1 MPNFTRRQFAQLA
14 PGPFLLSLASR
25 GSAAPSKP
33 AAPGAVPSRI
43 VLTWAGDPARTQAVT
58 WRTEIAAAS
67 PQAQVVKFTPDPKF
81 EPSASTVGATCE
93 KDDLGDGRSAAHYA
107 ARFEGLS
114 PDTTYCYRVGDGQ
127 VWSEWNVFRTASTKP
142 EPFRFLYVGDEQN
155 AIKSLWSRSIRRAYA
170 AAPDARFLV
179 HAGDLVAEGYDDR
192 LWGEWSEALAFISA
206 TVPSIPV
213 PGNHD
218 LHRPAGSP
226 GANSTLAA
234 PWPWR
239 SHFALPANGPELDDM
254 PGQSYYLD
262 YQGVRFIA
270 LDVNAFTEDN
280 FEAAARKRVTDK
292 EVEWVTKVLSDN
304 PNRWTIVVQ
313 HQAIYAIAQDREYA
327 AMRAALAPLYEK
339 YHVDLVLQGHDHV
352 YARTHK
358 KARDRIVEPSA
369 PGVIYAISVS
379 GPKMYKTQKVNSQY
393 MAKMIENEQFYQIVD
408 VSPDRLALTAY
419 SVDGAVVDGFE
430 LRKNGTSSTYVD
442 HSSIRSEGRSIVAR
456 TAVGA

>member
-14 PGPFLLSLASR
+14 PGPFLLSLASG
-25 GSAAPSKP
+25 GSAAPSKR

-43 VLTWAGDPARTQAVT
+43 VLTWTGDPARTQAVT

-67 PQAQVVKFTPDPKF
+67 PLAQVAKFTPDPKF
-81 EPSASTVGATCE
+81 EPSASTVRATCE
-93 KDDLGDGRSAAHYA
+93 KDDLGDGRSATHYA
-107 ARFEGLS
+107 ARFEGLW

-192 LWGEWSEALAFISA
+192 LWGEWSEALSFISA

-218 LHRPAGSP
+218 LHRPNGSP

-254 PGQSYYLD
+254 PGQSYYVD

-280 FEAAARKRVTDK
+280 FEASARKRVTDK

-313 HQAIYAIAQDREYA
+313 HQAIYAIALDREYA

-358 KARDRIVEPSA
+358 IARDRIVDPSA
-369 PGVIYAISVS
+369 HGVIYAISVS

-408 VSPDRLALTAY
+408 VLPERLAFTAY
-419 SVDGAVVDGFE
+419 SIDGAVVDGFE
-430 LRKNGTSSTYVD
+430 LRKNGACSTYID
-442 HSSIRSEGRSIVAR
+442 HSSSKSAGWSV
-456 TAVGA
+456 TAQTA

>member
-1 MPNFTRRQFAQLA
+1 MSTFTRRQFARMA
-14 PGPFLLSLASR
+14 PGPFLLSLAAR
-25 GSAAPSKP
+25 GSAAPPQP
-33 AAPGAVPSRI
+33 AAQGAIPSRI
-43 VLTWAGDPARTQAVT
+43 VLSWAGDPARTQAVT
-58 WRTEIAAAS
+58 WRPEPAAPS
-67 PQAQVVKFTPDPKF
+67 PQAQVAKFTADPKF
-81 EPSASTVGATCE
+81 EPSASTVRATFE

-107 ARFEGLS
+107 ARFEGLA

-127 VWSEWNVFRTASTKP
+127 VWSEWNVFHTASAKP

-155 AIKSLWSRSIRRAYA
+155 SIKSLWSRSIRRAYA

-192 LWGEWSEALAFISA
+192 LWGEWSDALGFISA

-218 LHRPAGSP
+218 LHRPPGSP
-226 GANSTLAA
+226 DAKTSLAA
-234 PWPWR
+234 AWPWR
-239 SHFALPANGPELDDM
+239 RHFARPANGPDLDDM
-254 PGQSYYLD
+254 PGQSYYVD

-270 LDVNAFTEDN
+270 LDVNAFAEEG

-292 EVEWVTKVLSDN
+292 EVEWVAKVLSDN
-304 PNRWTIVVQ
+304 PNHWTIVVQ
-313 HQAIYAIAQDREYA
+313 HQGIYAIAQGREYA

-339 YHVDLVLQGHDHV
+339 YRVDLVLQGHDHV

-358 KARDRIVEPSA
+358 IARDRIVDPAA

-393 MAKMIENEQFYQIVD
+393 KAKMIEDKQFYQIVD
-408 VSPDRLALTAY
+408 VSPERLALTAY
-419 SVDGAVVDGFE
+419 SIDGAVADGFE
-430 LRKNGTSSTYVD
+430 LRKNGASSTYTD
-442 HSSIRSEGRSIVAR
+442 HSSGNAQQAAGTQALGVRR
-456 TAVGA
+456 

>member
-1 MPNFTRRQFAQLA
+1 MSKFTRRQLAQLA
-14 PGPFLLSLASR
+14 PGSLLLSLATR
-25 GSAAPSKP
+25 GAAAP
-33 AAPGAVPSRI
+33 AVPYASGAIPARI

-58 WRTEIAAAS
+58 WRTEIAAAA
-67 PQAQVVKFTPDPKF
+67 PQAQVAKFSPDPKF
-81 EPSASTVGATCE
+81 EPSAITVRATSE

-107 ARFEGLS
+107 ARFQGLD
-114 PDTTYCYRVGDGQ
+114 PATTYCYRVGDGQ
-127 VWSEWNVFRTASTKP
+127 VWSEWNVFRTASATP

-155 AIKSLWSRSIRRAYA
+155 SIKSLWSRSIRRAYA

-192 LWGEWSEALAFISA
+192 LWGEWSDALAFISA

-226 GANSTLAA
+226 EARTSLAA
-234 PWPWR
+234 AWPWR
-239 SHFALPANGPELDDM
+239 RHFALPANGPDLEDM
-254 PGQSYYLD
+254 PGQSYYVD

-270 LDVNAFTEDN
+270 LDVNAFSELSYD
-280 FEAAARKRVTDK
+280 AAARKRVTDR
-292 EVEWVTKVLSDN
+292 EVEWLTRVLSDN

-313 HQAIYAIAQDREYA
+313 HQGIYAIAQDREYA
-327 AMRAALAPLYEK
+327 AMRAVLAPLYEK
-339 YHVDLVLQGHDHV
+339 YHVDMVLQGHDHV

-358 KARDRIVEPSA
+358 IARDRIVEPTA
-369 PGVIYAISVS
+369 PGVVYVISVS

-408 VSPDRLALTAY
+408 VSPERLALTAY
-419 SVDGAVVDGFE
+419 SIDGAVADAFE
-430 LRKNGTSSTYVD
+430 LRKNGTSSTYID
-442 HSSIRSEGRSIVAR
+442 RSAGK
-456 TAVGA
+456 

>member
-1 MPNFTRRQFAQLA
+1 MTNTMSNFTRRQFARLA

-25 GSAAPSKP
+25 GSAAPTPP
-33 AAPGAVPSRI
+33 AAPGAIPSRI

-67 PQAQVVKFTPDPKF
+67 PQAQLAKFTPNPKF
-81 EPSASTVGATCE
+81 EPLATTVRATCE

-107 ARFEGLS
+107 ARFEGLE
-114 PDTTYCYRVGDGQ
+114 PDTAYCYRVGDGQ
-127 VWSEWNVFRTASTKP
+127 AWSEWNAFRTASSKP

-192 LWGEWSEALAFISA
+192 LWGEWSDALSFISS

-226 GANSTLAA
+226 DANKTLAA
-234 PWPWR
+234 AWPWR
-239 SHFALPANGPELDDM
+239 RHFALPANGPELDDM

-270 LDVNAFTEDN
+270 LDVNAFAEEN
-280 FEAAARKRVTDK
+280 FEAAARKRVIDK

-313 HQAIYAIAQDREYA
+313 HQGIYAIAQGREYA

-339 YHVDLVLQGHDHV
+339 YNVDLVLQGHDHV

-358 KARDRIVEPSA
+358 IARDRIADPSA
-369 PGVIYAISVS
+369 PGVVYVISVS

-393 MAKMIENEQFYQIVD
+393 MAKMIEDEQFYQIID
-408 VSPDRLALTAY
+408 VSPERLALTAY
-419 SVDGAVVDGFE
+419 SIDGAIVDGFE
-430 LRKNGTSSTYVD
+430 LRKTGTSSTYID
-442 HSSIRSEGRSIVAR
+442 HSSGKSA
-456 TAVGA
+456 